1 MCNEKKSYEDSCVM
15 PTYSLRPLTTE
26 SESLFWVSFAKERT
40 DSLTTLI
47 AKLINCIRLQHFTC
61 LPPTLD

>member
-1 MCNEKKSYEDSCVM
+1 MYTINLFLKNHVQRKKSYEDSCVM

-47 AKLINCIRLQHFTC
+47 A
-61 LPPTLD
+61 

>member
-1 MCNEKKSYEDSCVM
+1 MYTINLFLKNHVQRKKSYEDSCVM

-26 SESLFWVSFAKERT
+26 TESLFWVSFAKERT

-47 AKLINCIRLQHFTC
+47 A
-61 LPPTLD
+61 